1 MRNSSRTR
9 GYQPSYAQQQA
20 RARRWSGSRLERDA
34 SLRQQVLAGLT
45 QAWSPEQVAGRLA
58 LAAGRQVISHES
70 IYRFIY
76 AQLARKKE
84 YSWRRY
90 LPRAKFKRGYRG
102 RRGGSPASFIAQR
115 RPLSQR
121 PLDAADRRSPG
132 HWEADLMLF
141 RTYGQVVLTLHERH
155 SRLLIA
161 RRAPGK
167 AADPI
172 AQAMAS
178 ILAPLPPQWRQ
189 SVTFDNG
196 TEFARHHQ
204 LHALGIQTFFCDVRS
219 PWQKGGVE
227 NAIGRMRRFLPRKT
241 DLATLTQERFCQL
254 VQAYNNTPRK
264 CLGYNTPAEVFSSQ
278 VLHFK
283 CESTFLPAAGTTG
296 RDEEVLNTQGHG
308 LIQRFPSTTTTSC
321 LVG

>member
-1 MRNSSRTR
+1 
-9 GYQPSYAQQQA
+9 
-20 RARRWSGSRLERDA
+20 
-34 SLRQQVLAGLT
+34 
-45 QAWSPEQVAGRLA
+45 
-58 LAAGRQVISHES
+58 
-70 IYRFIY
+70 
-76 AQLARKKE
+76 
-84 YSWRRY
+84 
-90 LPRAKFKRGYRG
+90 
-102 RRGGSPASFIAQR
+102 
-115 RPLSQR
+115 
-121 PLDAADRRSPG
+121 
-132 HWEADLMLF
+132 MLF

-172 AQAMAS
+172 AQAS

-283 CESTFLPAAGTTG
+283 CESTFLPSQERRVGI
-296 RDEEVLNTQGHG
+296 NTRVTDISRGY
-308 LIQRFPSTTTTSC
+308 LEFSYR
-321 LVG
+321 

>member
-1 MRNSSRTR
+1 
-9 GYQPSYAQQQA
+9 
-20 RARRWSGSRLERDA
+20 
-34 SLRQQVLAGLT
+34 
-45 QAWSPEQVAGRLA
+45 
-58 LAAGRQVISHES
+58 
-70 IYRFIY
+70 
-76 AQLARKKE
+76 
-84 YSWRRY
+84 
-90 LPRAKFKRGYRG
+90 
-102 RRGGSPASFIAQR
+102 
-115 RPLSQR
+115 
-121 PLDAADRRSPG
+121 
-132 HWEADLMLF
+132 MLF

-161 RRAPGK
+161 RRPPGK

-283 CESTFLPAAGTTG
+283 CESTFLLSQERRVGAGTTG
-296 RDEEVLNTQGHG
+296 RGTHPSHG
-308 LIQRFPSTTTTSC
+308 LMQRFPKLSFGKTVRIPACAGKTVSPETLVVQTRRPKTTEPRLCTF
-321 LVG
+321 